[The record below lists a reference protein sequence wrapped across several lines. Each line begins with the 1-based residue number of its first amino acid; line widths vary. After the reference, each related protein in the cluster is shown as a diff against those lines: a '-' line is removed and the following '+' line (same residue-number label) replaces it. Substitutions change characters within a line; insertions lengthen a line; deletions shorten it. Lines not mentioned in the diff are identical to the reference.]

1 MGSHI
6 SPFAEIRD
14 IGGLLTINGFT
25 MLTIVRKIS
34 ITIRLYVIVIL
45 GVLGWMRSFCSNA
58 SASYFGSFQDTQ
70 EIKVGYPSIFELMN
84 DLKGMGENNASWR
97 RKVRL
102 NKDTLFAAGAIY
114 QRTLLISK
122 NNTKLTNIC

>member
-1 MGSHI
+1 
-6 SPFAEIRD
+6 
-14 IGGLLTINGFT
+14 
-25 MLTIVRKIS
+25 
-34 ITIRLYVIVIL
+34 
-45 GVLGWMRSFCSNA
+45 
-58 SASYFGSFQDTQ
+58 
-70 EIKVGYPSIFELMN
+70 VGYPSIFELMN